1 MRHRT
6 FAFLAL
12 AALGVG
18 AALAQDG
25 GAKSLDVGAA
35 APDFRLNDQD
45 GKAARLAD
53 LRAGGWVV
61 LAFFP
66 KAMTPG

>member
-1 MRHRT
+1 MKT
-6 FAFLAL
+6 LKL
-12 AALGVG
+12 AAAT
-18 AALAQDG
+18 AALLCAAVAIAQDDR
-25 GAKSLDVGAA
+25 AKSLEVGGE

-45 GKAARLAD
+45 GKAARLQD

-66 KAMTPG
+66 KALTPG